1 LRVTKDVAAMTDDSK
16 FTPRLGI
23 IRSKGGKKAKR
34 FLHQVLA
41 ATALAGGIGSKKKPG
56 FTGARLGRGASVARI
71 MASRDRLSGYRSRR
85 GIIKAR
91 IVRLGGKGLANA
103 HAHLRYVERDGTTRD
118 GDPAQPYSRDNDTA
132 DGKAFLERGQGDRHQ
147 FRFIVSAED
156 GDQYDDLKPLTRS
169 LMQQM
174 EKDLGTKLDWVA
186 VNHFNTGHPHS
197 HILLRGI
204 DDRGKHLIIA
214 RDYLGAGMRWRLEQI
229 VERDLGPRTTLEI
242 ESRLRQD
249 IDAERLTLTDRALI
263 RDADNE
269 RVVTSQ
275 HHDPMFQ
282 SLRAGRLQKLEQLG
296 LADDLGGGRW
306 KLANELDTKLR
317 ALGERGDIIKALNR
331 AVKAKALDRPP
342 STQRLHTLAG
352 SIDRPITGRVVARGL
367 SDEYRDR
374 HYLIVDGIDGAVHYI
389 DIGKGDAVT
398 PIPKDAVVE
407 ITPRSS
413 GVRVVD
419 QTIAAVAAANDG
431 RYDIDAHLAHDPS
444 ASERFAESHV
454 RRLEAIRRSGNGV
467 ERAADGSWTIAPDHL
482 ERVTAYEAK
491 LSKERPVIVK
501 TLSSLPLDRQQ
512 TFNGATWLDQELT
525 GEAPAPVYNA
535 GFGKEVKAALTQ
547 RRQWLMAQ
555 GLSEKGE
562 FGLWKPAHNML
573 GALRRREL
581 LRVAGQL
588 SDKLGLNFVESRNG
602 DRIEG
607 VVKRQVDL
615 AQGRFA
621 LIEKSR
627 EFTLV
632 PWRNLLEKQI
642 GKQVGGIMRESGVSW
657 TIGRGRG
664 GPTIS

>member
-1 LRVTKDVAAMTDDSK
+1 MTDDTT
-16 FTPRLGI
+16 FTPKLGR
-23 IRSKGGKKAKR
+23 IRAKGGKKAKR

-41 ATALAGGIGSKKKPG
+41 ATALAGGNGGKKLSG
-56 FTGARLGRGASVARI
+56 FTGARIGRGASMARI

-85 GIIKAR
+85 GIMKAR

-118 GDPAQPYSRDNDTA
+118 GDPAQLYSRDNDAA
-132 DGKAFLERGQGDRHQ
+132 DGKVFLERGQGDRHQ

-169 LMQQM
+169 LMTQV
-174 EKDLGTKLDWVA
+174 EKDLGTRLDWVA
-186 VNHFNTGHPHS
+186 VDHFNTGHPHS
-197 HILLRGI
+197 HIILRGV
-204 DDRGKHLIIA
+204 DDCGKDLIVA
-214 RDYLGAGMRWRLEQI
+214 RDYLGAGMRSRLEQI

-249 IDAERLTLTDRALI
+249 IDAERLTSTDRALI
-263 RDADNE
+263 RDAADE
-269 RVVTSQ
+269 RIVTSQ
-275 HHDPMFQ
+275 HRDPMFQ
-282 SLRAGRLQKLEQLG
+282 SLRAGRLQKLDQLG
-296 LADDLGGGRW
+296 LADDIGGGRW
-306 KLANELDTKLR
+306 KLTKELDTKLR

-331 AVKAKALDRPP
+331 TLKAKELERPP

-352 SIDRPITGRVVARGL
+352 SVDKSITGRIVARGL

-374 HYLIVDGIDGAVHYI
+374 HYLIVDGLDGAVHYI
-389 DIGKGDAVT
+389 DIGKGDAVA
-398 PIPKDAVVE
+398 PIPKDAILE
-407 ITPRSS
+407 IMPRSS

-431 RYDIDAHLAHDPS
+431 RYDIDAHLAYDPG

-454 RRLEAIRRSGNGV
+454 RRLEAMRRSGNGIK
-467 ERAADGSWTIAPDHL
+467 RAADGSWTIAPDHL
-482 ERVTAYEAK
+482 ERVAAYEAK
-491 LSKERPVIVK
+491 LTTERPVIVK
-501 TLSSLPLDRQQ
+501 TLSSLPLDQQ
-512 TFNGATWLDQELT
+512 RKFNGATWLDQELVSD
-525 GEAPAPVYNA
+525 APTPVYNA
-535 GFGKEVKAALTQ
+535 GFGNEMKTALAQ

-555 GLSEKGE
+555 GLGQKGE
-562 FGLWKPAHNML
+562 LGLWKPARDML
-573 GALRRREL
+573 DTLRRREL

-588 SDKLGLNFVESRNG
+588 SGELGLNFVESRNG

-607 VVKRQVDL
+607 IVKRHVDL

-632 PWRNLLEKQI
+632 PWRDVLEKQI
-642 GKQVGGIMRESGVSW
+642 GKQVGGIMRDSGVSW

-664 GPTIS
+664 GPAIS

>member
-1 LRVTKDVAAMTDDSK
+1 MTDGTK
-16 FTPRLGI
+16 FTPKLGR

-41 ATALAGGIGSKKKPG
+41 ATALAGGVGSKKKSG

-71 MASRDRLSGYRSRR
+71 MASRDRLAGYRSRR

-91 IVRLGGKGLANA
+91 IVRLGGKGLVNA

-118 GDPAQPYSRDNDTA
+118 GEPAPLYSRDTDDAN
-132 DGKAFLERGQGDRHQ
+132 GKAFLERGSGDRHQ

-169 LMQQM
+169 LMQQV

-186 VNHFNTGHPHS
+186 VDHFNTGHPHS
-197 HILLRGI
+197 HIILRGV
-204 DDRGKHLIIA
+204 DDRGKDLIIA
-214 RDYLGAGMRWRLEQI
+214 RDYLGAGMRSRLEQI

-242 ESRLRQD
+242 ESRLHKD
-249 IDAERLTLTDRALI
+249 IDAERLTSTDRALM
-263 RDADNE
+263 RDMDDE
-269 RVVTSQ
+269 RAVSSR
-275 HHDPMFQ
+275 HRDRMFQ

-296 LADDLGGGRW
+296 LADGLGGGRW
-306 KLANELDTKLR
+306 QLAEELDVKLR
-317 ALGERGDIIKALNR
+317 ALGERGDIIKVLNR
-331 AVKAKALDRPP
+331 TLKAKGLDRSP

-352 SIDRPITGRVVARGL
+352 SIDKPIIGRIVARGL
-367 SDEYRDR
+367 SNEYRDR
-374 HYLIVDGIDGAVHYI
+374 HYLIVDGLDGTVHYI
-389 DIGKGDAVT
+389 DIGKGDAVA
-398 PIPKDAVVE
+398 PIPKDALVE
-407 ITPRSS
+407 ISPRSG

-419 QTIAAVAAANDG
+419 QSIAAVAAANDG

-444 ASERFAESHV
+444 ASERFAESHI
-454 RRLEAIRRSGNGV
+454 RRLEAMRRAGSGL

-482 ERVTAYEAK
+482 ERVKDYEAK
-491 LSKERPVIVK
+491 LAKDRPVILK
-501 TLSSLPLDRQQ
+501 TLSSLRLDQQ
-512 TFNGATWLDQELT
+512 QKFNGATWLDQELAS
-525 GEAPAPVYNA
+525 EAPAPVYNA
-535 GFGKEVKAALTQ
+535 GFGKEMKAALTQ

-555 GLSEKGE
+555 GLGEKGE
-562 FGLWKPAHNML
+562 YGLWKPAPNL
-573 GALRRREL
+573 LDQLRRREL

-588 SDKLGLNFVESRNG
+588 SRELGLNFVESRNG
-602 DRIEG
+602 DRIDG
-607 VVKRQVDL
+607 IVKRHIDL

-632 PWRNLLEKQI
+632 PWRDVLEKQI
-642 GKQVGGIMRESGVSW
+642 GKQVGGIMRDSGVSW

>member
-1 LRVTKDVAAMTDDSK
+1 MTDDTT
-16 FTPRLGI
+16 FTPKLGR
-23 IRSKGGKKAKR
+23 IRAKGGKKAKR

-41 ATALAGGIGSKKKPG
+41 ATALAGGNGGKKLSG
-56 FTGARLGRGASVARI
+56 FTGARLGRGASMARI

-85 GIIKAR
+85 GIMKAR

-118 GDPAQPYSRDNDTA
+118 GDHAKLYSRDSDAA
-132 DGKAFLERGQGDRHQ
+132 DGKAFLERGAGDRHQ

-156 GDQYDDLKPLTRS
+156 GDQYDDLKPLTRH
-169 LMQQM
+169 LMQQV
-174 EKDLGTKLDWVA
+174 EKDLETKLDWVA
-186 VNHFNTGHPHS
+186 VDHFNTGHPHS
-197 HILLRGI
+197 HIILRGV
-204 DDRGKHLIIA
+204 DDRAKDLIIA
-214 RDYLGAGMRWRLEQI
+214 RDYLGTGMRTRLEHI

-249 IDAERLTLTDRALI
+249 ITAERLTSIDRSLL
-263 RDADNE
+263 RDMDDE

-275 HHDPMFQ
+275 YRDPMFQ

-296 LADDLGGGRW
+296 LADDIGGGRW
-306 KLANELDTKLR
+306 KLADELDTKLR
-317 ALGERGDIIKALNR
+317 ALGERGDIIKALGR
-331 AVKAKALDRPP
+331 TLKAKGLERPP
-342 STQRLHTLAG
+342 STQRLHMLAG
-352 SIDRPITGRVVARGL
+352 SIERPITGRIVARGL

-374 HYLIVDGIDGAVHYI
+374 HYLIVDGVDGNVHYI
-389 DIGKGDAVT
+389 DIGKGDAVA
-398 PIPKDAVVE
+398 PMAKDAILE
-407 ITPRSS
+407 ITPRSG
-413 GVRVVD
+413 GVRVAD
-419 QTIAAVAAANDG
+419 QTIAAVAAANEG

-454 RRLEAIRRSGNGV
+454 RRLEAIRRSGNGI

-482 ERVTAYEAK
+482 ERVAAYEAK
-491 LSKERPVIVK
+491 LTTERPVIVK
-501 TLSSLPLDRQQ
+501 TLSSLPLDQQ
-512 TFNGATWLDQELT
+512 RKFNGPTWLDQELVSD
-525 GEAPAPVYNA
+525 APTPVYNA
-535 GFGKEVKAALTQ
+535 GFGKDVKAALTQ

-555 GLSEKGE
+555 GLGEKGE
-562 FGLWKPAHNML
+562 LGLWKPAHNML

-588 SDKLGLNFVESRNG
+588 SGELGLNFVESRNG

-607 VVKRQVDL
+607 IVKRHVDL

-632 PWRNLLEKQI
+632 PWRDVLEKQI

-664 GPTIS
+664 GPAIS

>member
-1 LRVTKDVAAMTDDSK
+1 MTDDTK
-16 FTPRLGI
+16 FTPRLGR
-23 IRSKGGKKAKR
+23 IRAKGGKKAKR

-41 ATALAGGIGSKKKPG
+41 ATALAGGVGGKNKSD
-56 FTGARLGRGASVARI
+56 FTGARLGRGASMARI

-91 IVRLGGKGLANA
+91 IVRLSGKGLANA
-103 HAHLRYVERDGTTRD
+103 HAHLRYIERDGTTRD
-118 GDPAQPYSRDNDTA
+118 GDPAQLYSRDNDAT
-132 DGKAFLERGQGDRHQ
+132 DGKEFLERGQGDRHQ

-169 LMQQM
+169 LMQQV
-174 EKDLGTKLDWVA
+174 EIDLGTKLDWVA
-186 VNHFNTGHPHS
+186 VDHFNTGHPHS
-197 HILLRGI
+197 HIILRGV
-204 DDRGKHLIIA
+204 DDRAKDLIIA
-214 RDYLGAGMRWRLEQI
+214 RDYLGAGMRSRLEQI

-249 IDAERLTLTDRALI
+249 IVAERLTSIDRSLL
-263 RDADNE
+263 RDMDDE

-275 HHDPMFQ
+275 YRDPMFQ

-296 LADDLGGGRW
+296 LAEDLGGGRW
-306 KLANELDTKLR
+306 KLADELDHKLR
-317 ALGERGDIIKALNR
+317 TLGERGDIIKALNR
-331 AVKAKALDRPP
+331 TLKAKGLDRAP
-342 STQRLHTLAG
+342 SSQRLHTLAG
-352 SIDRPITGRVVARGL
+352 SIDRPIVGRVVSRGL

-374 HYLIVDGIDGAVHYI
+374 HYLIVDGIDGHVHYV

-398 PIPKDAVVE
+398 PIIKDAIVE

-419 QTIAAVAAANDG
+419 QTIAAVAAANEG
-431 RYDIDAHLAHDPS
+431 RYDVDTHLAHDPS

-454 RRLEAIRRSGNGV
+454 RRLEAMRRAASGV

-482 ERVTAYEAK
+482 ERVAAYEAK
-491 LSKERPVIVK
+491 LSKDRPVIVK
-501 TLSSLPLDRQQ
+501 TLSSTPLDQQ
-512 TFNGATWLDQELT
+512 RKFNGATWLDQEVASD
-525 GEAPAPVYNA
+525 APAPIYNA
-535 GFGKEVKAALTQ
+535 GFGMEMKAALTQ

-555 GLSEKGE
+555 GLGTKSEL
-562 FGLWKPAHNML
+562 GLWKPSPNML
-573 GALRRREL
+573 DTLRRREL

-588 SDKLGLNFVESRNG
+588 SGELGLNFVESRNG

-607 VVKRQVDL
+607 IVKRHVDL

-632 PWRNLLEKQI
+632 PWRDVLEKQI

>member
-1 LRVTKDVAAMTDDSK
+1 MTDDTK
-16 FTPRLGI
+16 FTPKLGR

-41 ATALAGGIGSKKKPG
+41 ATALAGSVGAKKKSG
-56 FTGARLGRGASVARI
+56 FTGARFGRGASMARI

-103 HAHLRYVERDGTTRD
+103 HAHLRYVERDGPTRD
-118 GDPAQPYSRDNDTA
+118 GDPAMPYSRDNDKI

-156 GDQYDDLKPLTRS
+156 GDQYDDLKPLTRR
-169 LMQQM
+169 LMQQV
-174 EKDLGTKLDWVA
+174 EKDLGTKFDWVA
-186 VNHFNTGHPHS
+186 VDHFNTGHPHS
-197 HILLRGI
+197 HIIIRGV
-204 DDRGKHLIIA
+204 DDRGKDLIIA
-214 RDYLGAGMRWRLEQI
+214 RDYLSAGMRSRFEQI

-242 ESRLRQD
+242 EHRLRQD
-249 IDAERLTLTDRALI
+249 IDAERLTSTDRALI
-263 RDADNE
+263 RDADSE
-269 RVVTSQ
+269 RIVTSQ
-275 HHDPMFQ
+275 HRDPMFQ

-306 KLANELDTKLR
+306 KLADELDNKLR
-317 ALGERGDIIKALNR
+317 GLGERGDIIKALGR
-331 AVKAKALDRPP
+331 TLKAKRLNRPP

-352 SIDRPITGRVVARGL
+352 SIDKPIIGRIVARGL

-374 HYLIVDGIDGAVHYI
+374 HYLIVDGVDGHVHYV
-389 DIGKGDAVT
+389 DIGKGDGVA
-398 PIPKDAVVE
+398 PISKDALVE
-407 ITPRSS
+407 ISPRSS

-419 QTIAAVAAANDG
+419 QTIASVAAANEG

-454 RRLEAIRRSGNGV
+454 RRLEAMRRAGSGV
-467 ERAADGSWTIAPDHL
+467 ERAADGSWTIAPNHL
-482 ERVTAYEAK
+482 DRVSAYEAK
-491 LSKERPVIVK
+491 LAQDRPVIVT
-501 TLSSLPLDRQQ
+501 TLSSLSLDAQRQ
-512 TFNGATWLDQELT
+512 FNGATWLDQELVS
-525 GEAPAPVYNA
+525 EAQTPIYNA
-535 GFGKEVKAALTQ
+535 GFGKEVKAALTR
-547 RRQWLMAQ
+547 RRQWLMSQ
-555 GLSEKGE
+555 DLGEKGE
-562 FGLWKPAHNML
+562 FGLWKPSPNML
-573 GALRRREL
+573 DTLRRREL
-581 LRVAGQL
+581 LRVARQL
-588 SDKLGLNFVESRNG
+588 SGELGLNFVESRNG

-607 VVKRQVDL
+607 TVKRHVDL

-632 PWRNLLEKQI
+632 PWRDVLEKQI
-642 GKQVGGIMRESGVSW
+642 GKQVGGIMRDSGVSW

-664 GPTIS
+664 GPTKS

>member
-1 LRVTKDVAAMTDDSK
+1 MTDDIK
-16 FTPRLGI
+16 FTPKLGR
-23 IRSKGGKKAKR
+23 IRGKGGKKAKR

-41 ATALAGGIGSKKKPG
+41 ATALAGGVGAKKNSG

-71 MASRDRLSGYRSRR
+71 MASRDRLSGYRWRR

-91 IVRLGGKGLANA
+91 IVRLSGKGLANA

-118 GDPAQPYSRDNDTA
+118 GEPAQLYSRDTDDAN
-132 DGKAFLERGQGDRHQ
+132 GKAFLERGSGDRHQ

-169 LMQQM
+169 LMQQV

-186 VNHFNTGHPHS
+186 VDHFNTGHPHS
-197 HILLRGI
+197 HIILRGV
-204 DDRGKHLIIA
+204 DDRGKDLIIA
-214 RDYLGAGMRWRLEQI
+214 RDYLGAGMRSRLEQI

-249 IDAERLTLTDRALI
+249 ISAERLTSTDRALM
-263 RDADNE
+263 RDMDDE
-269 RVVTSQ
+269 HIVTSQ
-275 HHDPMFQ
+275 HRDPMFQ

-296 LADDLGGGRW
+296 LAGDMGGGRW
-306 KLANELDTKLR
+306 KLAEKIDIQLR

-331 AVKAKALDRPP
+331 TLKSKGLDRPP

-352 SIDRPITGRVVARGL
+352 SIHKPITGRIVARGL

-374 HYLIVDGIDGAVHYI
+374 YYLIVDGTDGQVHYV
-389 DIGKGDAVT
+389 DIGKGDTVA
-398 PIPKDAVVE
+398 PITNDSIVE
-407 ITPRSS
+407 ISPRTS

-419 QTIAAVAAANDG
+419 QTIAAVAAANEG
-431 RYDIDAHLAHDPS
+431 RYDIDAHLSHDPS

-454 RRLEAIRRSGNGV
+454 RRLEAMRRAGSGV

-482 ERVTAYEAK
+482 VQVADYEAK
-491 LSKERPVIVK
+491 LTKERPVIVN
-501 TLSSLPLDRQQ
+501 TLSSLPLDQQ
-512 TFNGATWLDQELT
+512 CKFNGATWLDQELVSDT
-525 GEAPAPVYNA
+525 SAPIYNA
-535 GFGKEVKAALTQ
+535 GFGKEMKAALTQ

-555 GLSEKGE
+555 GLGAKSEL
-562 FGLWKPAHNML
+562 GLWKPAPNML
-573 GALRRREL
+573 DTLRRREL

-588 SDKLGLNFVESRNG
+588 SDELGLSFVESRNG
-602 DRIEG
+602 DRIDG
-607 VVKRQVDL
+607 IVKRHVDF

-632 PWRNLLEKQI
+632 PWRDVLEKQI

-664 GPTIS
+664 GPAIS